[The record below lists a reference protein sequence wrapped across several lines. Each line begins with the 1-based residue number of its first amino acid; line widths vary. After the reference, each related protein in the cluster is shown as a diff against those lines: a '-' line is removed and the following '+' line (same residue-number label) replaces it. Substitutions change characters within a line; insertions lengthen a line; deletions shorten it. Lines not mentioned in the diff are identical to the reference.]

1 VPDLRPFA
9 VAVFVGAAIA
19 GFTLLWWHWPAAIG
33 LGLGFV
39 LGGLTLVGT
48 TSVGGND
55 AMADAAW
62 RAAAP
67 DLLEPRLGPLQQDDG
82 PPVA

>member
-9 VAVFVGAAIA
+9 VALFVGLAIA
-19 GFTLLWWHWPAAIG
+19 AFTLMWWHWPAAIG
-33 LGLGFV
+33 IGLGFV

-48 TSVGGND
+48 ISVGGDD
-55 AMADAAW
+55 AAADAAW

-67 DLLEPRLGPLQQDDG
+67 DLLEPRVGPVRPEDDPAG
-82 PPVA
+82 S